1 MSQKLTD
8 RIVRTLE
15 PPAKGNRITYDTDV
29 SGFGARIT
37 AAGAVSFILNYRR
50 RSDGLERRYTI
61 GRLDSW
67 SVAAAREEARRLRRD
82 VDSGGDPIG
91 DLQVDRAAPT
101 VADLCERFLIEHVG
115 KKRASTARDY
125 KAIVAEIKAK
135 LGSMKVA
142 AVDYEHIDRLHR
154 EVSKRAPYR
163 ANRTLAV
170 LSKAFT
176 LAIRWRWRTD
186 NPCKG
191 VERNPEQ
198 KRKRYL
204 SAAELV
210 RLSHA
215 LEQHGGQSAD
225 VFRLLLLTGART
237 GEALAATWSQFND
250 DYTIW
255 TKPAAAVKQ
264 AQDHVVPLSAPA
276 SALLARVR
284 EQQSV
289 SETLVF
295 PGRRGHRSDTKH
307 SWQKICAAARITGLR
322 VHDLRHTYASV
333 LASAGQTLPIIG
345 ALLGHSSP
353 ITTHR
358 YAHLFDDPLRAAT
371 ERASAFLTGKARA
384 DVVSLK
390 RRTP

>member
-8 RIVRTLE
+8 RIVKALE
-15 PPAKGNRITYDTDV
+15 PPAEGNRITYDSDV
-29 SGFGARIT
+29 RGFGARIT

-61 GRLDSW
+61 GRLDPWMVS
-67 SVAAAREEARRLRRD
+67 AAREEARRLKRD
-82 VDSGGDPIG
+82 IDSGGDPIG
-91 DLQVDRAAPT
+91 DLQADRGAPT

-125 KAIVAEIKAK
+125 KAIVAEIKSK
-135 LGSMKVA
+135 LGTMKAA
-142 AVDYEHIDRLHR
+142 AVDYEHVDRLHR
-154 EVSKRAPYR
+154 EISKRAPYR

-176 LAIRWRWRTD
+176 LAIRWRWRTE

-210 RLSHA
+210 RLGHA

-225 VFRLLLLTGART
+225 VFRLLLLTGARA

-264 AQDHVVPLSAPA
+264 AQDHVVPLSVPT
-276 SALLARVR
+276 SALLARIR
-284 EQQSV
+284 EQQDASA
-289 SETLVF
+289 TLVF

-307 SWQKICAAARITGLR
+307 SWQKICEAAGITGLR
-322 VHDLRHTYASV
+322 VHDLRHNFASL
-333 LASAGQTLPIIG
+333 LASSGQSLPIIG

-353 ITTHR
+353 TTTHR
-358 YAHLFDDPLRAAT
+358 YAHLFDDPLRKAT
-371 ERASAFLTGKARA
+371 ESVGAIVSMGGGRGK
-384 DVVSLK
+384 
-390 RRTP
+390 